1 MKAGKGIMRFLRF
14 LTENRYAGYALFA
27 VLLAALGFFLH
38 RSVDRIGELDF
49 NSLSPSSIFTA
60 LFMVMLAYVNRFV
73 FWTVLTRAFG
83 LRSGTIKAARA
94 FFLSLIGRYI
104 PGKAGLF
111 LFRLRAYSGGT
122 RGRVGASLL
131 TEYLATSL
139 AACFLVV
146 FGTIF
151 IPAESILLTRVL
163 PAAMAILLSLFLRPG
178 FLKRLLNGLLAFLGK
193 QPLSEFP
200 PGPVLVKITLG
211 YILAGLLH
219 GAGFFLLLR
228 ASGQAGWEMYPVV
241 TGAYYMAG
249 LIGMFAFFA
258 PGGLGVREGI
268 IFLILPHFAD
278 MGPVLLSVAMMRL
291 LTITA
296 ELLLTGIAYIPGA
309 FNERG
314 NPVHEE

>member
-1 MKAGKGIMRFLRF
+1 MRFLRF

-27 VLLAALGFFLH
+27 VLLVALGLFLH
-38 RSVDRIGELDF
+38 RSVSQVGALDLDVL
-49 NSLSPSSIFTA
+49 SLPSIIVA
-60 LFMVMLAYVNRFV
+60 LILIMLAYVNRFV
-73 FWTVLTRAFG
+73 FWTVLTMAFG
-83 LRSGTIKAARA
+83 LRSGTIRAARA
-94 FFLSLIGRYI
+94 FFLSLLGRYI

-146 FGTIF
+146 FGTLF
-151 IPAESILLTRVL
+151 IPVESILLTRVL
-163 PAAMAILLSLFLRPG
+163 PAAMAILLSLLLRPG
-178 FLKRLLNGLLAFLGK
+178 FLKRFLNRLLAFLGK
-193 QPLSEFP
+193 QPLAEIP
-200 PGPVLVKITLG
+200 PAPVLVKVTLG
-211 YILAGLLH
+211 YILTGLLH
-219 GAGFFLLLR
+219 GAGFFMLLR

-268 IFLILPHFAD
+268 VFLILPHFAD
-278 MGPVLLSVAMMRL
+278 MGPVLLSVAVMRL

-296 ELLLTGIAYIPGA
+296 ELLLTGMAYFPAA
-309 FNERG
+309 FDEGRSYRHG
-314 NPVHEE
+314 K